1 MRINGKTTLVDFTKD
16 VVQSVILD
24 TQGKLITT
32 KLAANPNTYIYDCGV
47 ATIRKGYTDVT
58 FIIGGAST
66 IRTTASGYMSKSI
79 YICYNPENTNTL
91 KIIKLSQT
99 LDEPAYNI
107 GLTTVYDKYFNQHI
121 IVGSRYTTDSSATVP
136 LYDIYFNLAE
146 EDIEKS
152 I

>member
-24 TQGKLITT
+24 TQGKLTTT

-47 ATIRKGYTDVT
+47 VTIRKGYTDVT
-58 FIIGGAST
+58 FIMGGASS
-66 IRTTASGYMSKSI
+66 IRTTSAANMSESI

-99 LDEPAYNI
+99 LD
-107 GLTTVYDKYFNQHI
+107 
-121 IVGSRYTTDSSATVP
+121 
-136 LYDIYFNLAE
+136 
-146 EDIEKS
+146 
-152 I
+152 